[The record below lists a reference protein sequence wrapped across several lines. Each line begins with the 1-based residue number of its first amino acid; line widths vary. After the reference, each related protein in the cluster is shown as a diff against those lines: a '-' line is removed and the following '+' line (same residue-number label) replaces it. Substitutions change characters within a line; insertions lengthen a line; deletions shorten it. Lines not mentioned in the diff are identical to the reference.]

1 MFCWKCGA
9 ENPEGA
15 RFCTKCGATLEKAP
29 ETNEVQRKD
38 AGGNKKK
45 IIIALV
51 AIAAVVILVIAV
63 VGFSV
68 RNAIKASINT
78 IVTSEKEKYS
88 ASVVDEQ
95 NAKDTVSAEDV
106 KNEKDTALDKALLNA
121 KAGDV
126 IKFGT
131 YEQDNDLSNGAE
143 PIEWQVVGTRDG
155 HTLLLSK
162 YALDCKEY
170 DKKDTDITW
179 EKCTLRSWLNNSF
192 YNTAFSA
199 SDKKRIVTAYN
210 ENPDSYKLYSPIY
223 HETGAKGGSATEDK
237 VFLLSWTE
245 ARDYFDGKS
254 KYSDHVEI
262 KSDYNQMLLCSPTA
276 YAKAQGV
283 WASSYSNNYDFWP
296 SDTADRCEW
305 WLRSPGEVQ
314 DWAAAVY
321 YYGAISHGNVRRGD
335 GVRPAILI
343 D

>member
-9 ENPEGA
+9 ENPEDA

-95 NAKDTVSAEDV
+95 NAKVTVSAEDV

-131 YEQDNDLSNGAE
+131 YEQDNDPSNGAE

-162 YALDCKEY
+162 YALDCKKYNAEW
-170 DKKDTDITW
+170 TDITW
-179 EKCTLRSWLNNSF
+179 ENCTLRSWLNKEF
-192 YNTAFSA
+192 FNTAFSA
-199 SDKKRIVTAYN
+199 SDKKRIVTAHN
-210 ENPDSYKLYSPIY
+210 ENPDSYELYSTSS
-223 HETGAKGGSATEDK
+223 HKSGAKGGNATDDK

-245 ARDYFDGKS
+245 ARDYLDAKLFDGANTISNYNS
-254 KYSDHVEI
+254 KLSC
-262 KSDYNQMLLCSPTA
+262 KPTA
-276 YAKAQGV
+276 FAKAQGV
-283 WASSYSNNYDFWP
+283 RTYNPVYSP
-296 SDTADRCEW
+296 SDAVDCCYW
-305 WLRSPGEVQ
+305 FLRSPGKVQ
-314 DWAAAVY
+314 DNVIFVQADGTIMNY
-321 YYGAISHGNVRRGD
+321 TYENPGAN